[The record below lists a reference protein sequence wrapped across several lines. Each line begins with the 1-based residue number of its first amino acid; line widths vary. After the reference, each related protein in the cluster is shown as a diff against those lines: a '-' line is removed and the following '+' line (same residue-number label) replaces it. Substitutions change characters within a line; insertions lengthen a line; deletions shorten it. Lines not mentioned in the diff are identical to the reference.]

1 MVVKKL
7 LCVAFASFISMGFYA
22 QSEGISPGYTF
33 SIKKKIEPP
42 FLEFVPGSIKF
53 VDTDGNNAINA
64 NEDFSIQFE
73 MRNTGSGDA
82 LNLHAVFTA
91 TGNTQGMRLASKQ
104 AISNLPKGTTL
115 QYSLPLQSGME
126 IQDGKLNL
134 KLEIEEPNGFNS
146 EAVELELA
154 TIKFSAPNVIVP
166 DYTVFSADGSTN
178 LALRK
183 PFSVQLIV
191 QNTGQGPAKDV
202 SYKLIHPEE
211 CFVLSGEESGVF
223 ATLAPG
229 ETKSLEFQM
238 VLNAKFTGTSLPLS
252 LNLTEGYGRYSTN
265 WKGTLTLNQTLASE
279 RMVVQAKQQEE
290 KSIEVASLRSDVDK
304 DIPMGISP
312 SEKRYALI
320 IGNED
325 YSKYQVGLDR
335 EVNVAFAAND
345 ARVFAE
351 YAEKTLG
358 IPKRNIALLVDAT
371 KGQMTQQL
379 AQLKRLIEVEKG
391 DAEVVFYYSGHGLPE
406 ESSNTP
412 YLIPVD
418 VSGTQPNQGV
428 ALQSVYDA
436 LSAFPSKKTTVILDA
451 CFSGGARQKELVAMK
466 GVKVKANVENVPG
479 NLVVLASSSGTEASA
494 VYTEKQHGY
503 FTYFLLKELKETK
516 AQTPIAISME
526 RVKQNVEREAAR
538 IGKIQTP
545 TKLLGADAIDNWE
558 ERKW

>member
-1 MVVKKL
+1 L
-7 LCVAFASFISMGFYA
+7 
-22 QSEGISPGYTF
+22 
-33 SIKKKIEPP
+33 
-42 FLEFVPGSIKF
+42 
-53 VDTDGNNAINA
+53 
-64 NEDFSIQFE
+64 
-73 MRNTGSGDA
+73 
-82 LNLHAVFTA
+82 
-91 TGNTQGMRLASKQ
+91 
-104 AISNLPKGTTL
+104 
-115 QYSLPLQSGME
+115 
-126 IQDGKLNL
+126 
-134 KLEIEEPNGFNS
+134 
-146 EAVELELA
+146 
-154 TIKFSAPNVIVP
+154 
-166 DYTVFSADGSTN
+166 
-178 LALRK
+178 
-183 PFSVQLIV
+183 
-191 QNTGQGPAKDV
+191 
-202 SYKLIHPEE
+202 
-211 CFVLSGEESGVF
+211 
-223 ATLAPG
+223 
-229 ETKSLEFQM
+229 
-238 VLNAKFTGTSLPLS
+238 
-252 LNLTEGYGRYSTN
+252 
-265 WKGTLTLNQTLASE
+265 
-279 RMVVQAKQQEE
+279 
-290 KSIEVASLRSDVDK
+290 DK
-304 DIPMGISP
+304 
-312 SEKRYALI
+312 
-320 IGNED
+320 
-325 YSKYQVGLDR
+325 

-358 IPKRNIALLVDAT
+358 VPRRNITLLVDAT

-379 AQLKRLIEVEKG
+379 AQLKRLIEVERG
-391 DAEVVFYYSGHGLPE
+391 DAEVIFYYSGHGLPE

-466 GVKVKANVENVPG
+466 GVKVKANIENVPG

-516 AQTPIAISME
+516 AQTPVAISME